1 MKPADTRARQSPG
14 PGHRIY
20 SATASVT
27 ASLRSTNE
35 RRCPPRAAPDPDVPL
50 YFEAAS
56 IKPSDPANPPGQGIR
71 LQPGG
76 RFNTFFAALQEQLGL
91 KLDATKGPVEV
102 WVIDSVEHP
111 TPD

>member
-1 MKPADTRARQSPG
+1 MRKLMLLTATTL
-14 PGHRIY
+14 
-20 SATASVT
+20 ATALVVLT
-27 ASLRSTNE
+27 APQPYAQSFNAAAGTV
-35 RRCPPRAAPDPDVPL
+35 PAPDPDVPL

>member
-1 MKPADTRARQSPG
+1 MRKLMLLTATTL
-14 PGHRIY
+14 
-20 SATASVT
+20 ATALVVLT
-27 ASLRSTNE
+27 APQPYAQSFNAAAGTV
-35 RRCPPRAAPDPDVPL
+35 PAPDPDVPL

-91 KLDATKGPVEV
+91 KLETERGPVEMF
-102 WVIDSVEHP
+102 VIDRAEKP
-111 TPD
+111 AEN